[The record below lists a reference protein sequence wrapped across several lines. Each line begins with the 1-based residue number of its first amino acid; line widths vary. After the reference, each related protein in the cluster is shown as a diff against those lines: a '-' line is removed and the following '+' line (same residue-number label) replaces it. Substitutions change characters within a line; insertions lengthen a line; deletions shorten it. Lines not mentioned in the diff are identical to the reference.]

1 MNDLPTSGTP
11 EPSSSSDAQTITELR
26 ASIESLRGVFQV
38 LALSG
43 IVISAT
49 LLAFL
54 YKEVSMVRRQ
64 GNELMAY
71 INEYQTNLAPK
82 IELVRT
88 NLQTFAKSNASIEP
102 LVKKYFSTNT
112 PAATTAPAK
121 P

>member
-11 EPSSSSDAQTITELR
+11 DPIRSTEAQTISELR

-54 YKEVSMVRRQ
+54 YKEVSTVRRQ
-64 GNELMAY
+64 GNELMVY
-71 INEYQTNLAPK
+71 LNEYQTNLAPK
-82 IELVRT
+82 IELART
-88 NLQTFAKSNASIEP
+88 NLQAFAKSNASIEP

-112 PAATTAPAK
+112 PATPPAAPK
-121 P
+121 H